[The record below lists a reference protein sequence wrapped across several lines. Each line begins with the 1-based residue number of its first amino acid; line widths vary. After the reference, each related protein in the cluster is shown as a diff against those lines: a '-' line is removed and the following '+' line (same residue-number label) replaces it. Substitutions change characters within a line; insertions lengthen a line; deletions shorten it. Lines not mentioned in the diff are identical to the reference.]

1 MKGRKLEMALTV
13 LNLVVSVWEDAR
25 SQEEIML
32 QFDTWEQNN
41 GWQSL
46 ITGYYFFKDFFCV
59 ITAKWGMIKWLEFQI
74 LITIFSVISLNV

>member
-13 LNLVVSVWEDAR
+13 LNLVVSVWEDAH

-32 QFDTWEQNN
+32 QLDTWDLNN

-46 ITGYYFFKDFFCV
+46 ITGYYFLRLF
-59 ITAKWGMIKWLEFQI
+59 
-74 LITIFSVISLNV
+74 